1 MDLRLYNQLQQIVP
15 QVRSHYFRLVY
26 VYEYKRGDTVQR
38 YSSQNNIPYVN
49 VNLEIAKKLQEVPA
63 NRRIYK
69 ISDLFDEVINSCPED
84 IVCLDYIELLFNP
97 AFSISAFELFKNVSR
112 NKTLVIAWR
121 GTITERHLVYG
132 EPGHPEYTKSPIQD
146 VIIIK

>member
-15 QVRSHYFRLVY
+15 QVRIHYFRLVY
-26 VYEYKRGDTVQR
+26 VYEYKRGATVQR

-49 VNLEIAKKLQEVPA
+49 VNLEIAKKLQEVPT

-69 ISDLFDEVINSCPED
+69 ISDLFDEVINSYHGD

-97 AFSISAFELFKNVSR
+97 AFSINAFELFKNASR

-121 GTITERHLVYG
+121 GTITERHLIFG
-132 EPGHPEYTKSPIQD
+132 EPGHPEHIKFPIQD
-146 VIIIK
+146 VTIIR